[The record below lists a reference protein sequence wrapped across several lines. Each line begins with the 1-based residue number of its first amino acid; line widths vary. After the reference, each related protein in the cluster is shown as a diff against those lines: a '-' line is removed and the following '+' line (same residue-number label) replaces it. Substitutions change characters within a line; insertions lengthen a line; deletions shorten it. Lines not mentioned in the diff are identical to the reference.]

1 MGGSK
6 NAIKISSQHSIWR
19 VIGGFQVDR
28 RVWQRIISL
37 ACLISISACT
47 SVTIR
52 PNGGEKLHTEPS
64 YVDSKPFY
72 LFGLIG
78 EHTVDVN
85 EVCDGA
91 EIEQMQTV
99 ISSNDYLLNIITLFI
114 YSPRTAKVWCRY
126 EEA

>member
-1 MGGSK
+1 MGGK
-6 NAIKISSQHSIWR
+6 NWHIVA
-19 VIGGFQVDR
+19 VF
-28 RVWQRIISL
+28 L
-37 ACLISISACT
+37 ALLMLSACT

-52 PNGGEKLHTEPS
+52 PSGGEKIHTEPT
-64 YVDSKPFY
+64 YTDSKPFY

-91 EIEQMQTV
+91 EVEQMQTL
-99 ISSNDYLLNIITLFI
+99 ISSNDYLLNLITLFI
-114 YSPRTAKVWCRY
+114 YSPRTAKVWCHY

>member
-1 MGGSK
+1 MGRK
-6 NAIKISSQHSIWR
+6 N
-19 VIGGFQVDR
+19 
-28 RVWQRIISL
+28 WQLCAVLIIL
-37 ACLISISACT
+37 AALSACT
-47 SVTIR
+47 SVTIK

-64 YVDSKPFY
+64 YIDSKPFY

-78 EHTVDVN
+78 EHTVNVN

-91 EIEQMQTV
+91 EVEQMQTL